1 MPETTQQ
8 LSPAELQKKFQD
20 LRTNQLRQWGVLN
33 NDLLLKTIPEIAG
46 KLILS
51 EFNFEFTE
59 LSDLPIVFVV
69 TWKHIMDFVRSQNTD
84 QFSLDVAGVSVEY
97 VTEYTETE
105 KNSNIVPQLIHKKIP
120 IFHDKNH
127 NSTTG
132 SSYKTELMNNY
143 NAWRTEN
150 LVETIT
156 KIEND
161 VFAELLQTYAID
173 IMYPPICHAA
183 IAAMYAAG
191 VQLALETKEEINMYN
206 IFSIESFNGD
216 KIVLSPAAIMKQIM
230 KCDEK
235 KY

>member
-1 MPETTQQ
+1 M
-8 LSPAELQKKFQD
+8 
-20 LRTNQLRQWGVLN
+20 
-33 NDLLLKTIPEIAG
+33 
-46 KLILS
+46 
-51 EFNFEFTE
+51 
-59 LSDLPIVFVV
+59 
-69 TWKHIMDFVRSQNTD
+69 
-84 QFSLDVAGVSVEY
+84 
-97 VTEYTETE
+97 
-105 KNSNIVPQLIHKKIP
+105 NS
-120 IFHDKNH
+120 
-127 NSTTG
+127 
-132 SSYKTELMNNY
+132 Y

-191 VQLALETKEEINMYN
+191 VQLALETKEE
-206 IFSIESFNGD
+206 FNGD